1 MGVILG
7 SARVSRAGDGVLAI
21 ANFSYVFDQPSHEAP
36 RKFVSARRR
45 FGCAQDEAALQA
57 AIIRATYG
65 LGGGVGRGLG
75 VVWGLGVGVGL
86 GVAVGLPEAVAV
98 AVGDGGG

>member
-1 MGVILG
+1 MAVVLG

-45 FGCAQDEAALQA
+45 NQHAGRMRYPIIGSERPALAADSGA
-57 AIIRATYG
+57 ASVSN
-65 LGGGVGRGLG
+65 GVSQ
-75 VVWGLGVGVGL
+75 WGLVWL
-86 GVAVGLPEAVAV
+86 
-98 AVGDGGG
+98 